1 MPFFN
6 ANLLLDVERQAGINS
21 AMYAVMGVV
30 LCIIVG
36 AVFIGLV
43 FAKIRAAR
51 AKNNWLEVNKDKP
64 TKKENIN
71 NVAQLAGLNS
81 EEKKI
86 LEATCK
92 KFTPRNLEYL
102 IRDRDAITE
111 LFRKQYDDMMS
122 VRADDEKIHSFFE
135 MRRKIDKA
143 HENLTMLTNA
153 KAIPEGQKL
162 TYMDNDHHQW
172 TLTLDRVD
180 NQGIILSVPQQMYVS
195 DKKPAPLAKFVMTFK
210 TDSGSSYA
218 LLSRVVRYEEEKSGK
233 FILIA
238 SANSTLT
245 AAQRR
250 GSKRQ
255 PLTAPC
261 KFSSVKPINQGKNVN
276 YEIAEKKYDGQ
287 LHDVSTGGCRFD
299 CQIPIKQGQYLSL
312 EFSIGGSSIQ
322 VIGYIV
328 MTAKDPA
335 SESNM
340 YFLHVKFVDLGI
352 ADKNRIAA
360 FVYGYE

>member
-6 ANLLLDVERQAGINS
+6 ANLLLDVARDNNGYI
-21 AMYAVMGVV
+21 YTVILVV
-30 LCIIVG
+30 VCIIVG
-36 AVFIGLV
+36 AALIGIVLG
-43 FAKIRAAR
+43 KIRAAR
-51 AKNNWLEVNKDKP
+51 KPSNWLEVNKDKP

-92 KFTPRNLEYL
+92 KFTPRNIEYL
-102 IRDRDAITE
+102 IRDKDSIKE
-111 LFRKQYDDMMS
+111 LFRKQYQDMKS
-122 VRADDEKIHSFFE
+122 ARADEEKMQSFFE
-135 MRRKIDKA
+135 MRFKLDRA
-143 HENLTMLTNA
+143 HENITMISNA

-162 TYMDNDHHQW
+162 TYMDGDRYQW
-172 TLTLDRVD
+172 TLTLDRID
-180 NQGIILSVPQQMYVS
+180 SQGIVISIPQQLYAS
-195 DKKPAPLAKFVMTFK
+195 EKKPAPLAKFVMTFR
-210 TDSGSSYA
+210 TEAGSSYA

-238 SANSTLT
+238 SSNSTLT

-250 GSKRQ
+250 GSKRH
-255 PLTAPC
+255 PLSVPC
-261 KFSSVKPINQGKNVN
+261 KFCSVKPIKQGGSVN

-287 LHDVSTGGCRFD
+287 LHDISTGGCRFD

-312 EFSIGGSSIQ
+312 EFNIGNVPIQ
-322 VIGYIV
+322 VIGFIV
-328 MTAKDPA
+328 MTTKDSA
-335 SESNM
+335 SESKT
-340 YFLHVKFVDLGI
+340 FILHIKFVDLGI

-360 FVYGYE
+360 FVYDYE